1 MKSNQKK
8 YLDKVVDMVVRETR
22 IDYDDQRIYTP
33 FIKFNNLSLPLPYT
47 IIYFSQSHK
56 FHKYSKDTY
65 GIVGDEIE
73 YVWTKYT
80 NIIKDKIDNGG

>member
-1 MKSNQKK
+1 MKDNQKK

-47 IIYFSQSHK
+47 IIYFSQSHN
-56 FHKYSKDTY
+56 TY

-80 NIIKDKIDNGG
+80 NIIKDKIDNER